1 MPRGFSKIERE
12 RINTTM
18 IEAAME
24 RLNTTGV
31 TKTTVEDFTNA
42 AHISKGAFYK
52 FYPSK
57 EALFFRIFEIYEASV
72 KKKFTVLL
80 MNMDIQDPGKGLV
93 HIIRELLFSSEM
105 QDFIQ
110 HDDDFSYV
118 LRVVE
123 PEVVHTHYGKD
134 MEFMDAAYAAAGK
147 LGLTV
152 TMDKEKALAYV
163 QSLFLLFMGRK
174 SIPLKY
180 FEDVIDGFIEKF
192 VDELL
197 KPGR

>member
-1 MPRGFSKIERE
+1 
-12 RINTTM
+12 
-18 IEAAME
+18 ME
-24 RLNTTGV
+24 RLSTTGV
-31 TKTTVEDFTNA
+31 AKTTVEDFTNA

-57 EALFFRIFEIYEASV
+57 EALFFRIFEIHEARV
-72 KKKFTVLL
+72 KEKFTVLL
-80 MNMDIQDPGKGLV
+80 MNLDMQDPRKGLV
-93 HIIRELLFSSEM
+93 HIIHELLFSSEM

-110 HDDDFSYV
+110 HDEDFSYV

-123 PEVVHTHYGKD
+123 PDVVHTHYGKD
-134 MEFMDAAYAAAGK
+134 MEFMGAAYAATGK

-152 TMDKEKALAYV
+152 TMDKEKALTYV
-163 QSLFLLFMGRK
+163 QALFLLFMGKK
-174 SIPLKY
+174 SMPLKY

-192 VDELL
+192 VEELL